1 MTSLFQTFLKNYQ
14 SEQPAILFL
23 NDALTKVL
31 LKKLLQ
37 IFAKEEKLVCFRKDL
52 NKDGFEE
59 NLKFEKVKVLSSWAR
74 YQNIAKRIKKERFC
88 SLK

>member
-1 MTSLFQTFLKNYQ
+1 MVSLFQTFLKKYQ
-14 SEQPAILFL
+14 SEQP
-23 NDALTKVL
+23 V

-37 IFAKEEKLVCFRKDL
+37 IFVKEEKLVCFRKDL